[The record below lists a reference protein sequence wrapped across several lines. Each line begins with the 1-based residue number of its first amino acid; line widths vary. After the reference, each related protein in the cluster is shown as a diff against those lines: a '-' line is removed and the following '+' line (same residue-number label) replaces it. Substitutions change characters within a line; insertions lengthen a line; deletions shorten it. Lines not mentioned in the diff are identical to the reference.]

1 MRNRIALFRAA
12 DDAQFDTVI
21 RASSGIFDIK
31 FSELFRYWDLIV
43 MLFRRNVM
51 LQYKQTALGVMWLFL
66 YPLITS
72 VVFTYVF
79 GQFAGFSTDG
89 IPTFLFY
96 LASNTL
102 WWVFANCLSNTSRTY
117 QSDAEIFK
125 KVYFPR
131 LAAPLAHL
139 LTGLFSFCI
148 RMLMIL
154 AAFFVYLFA
163 TGGIRVTWMWL
174 LLPIPVLQAGLLGL
188 ACGIIITSMT
198 TKYRDMAMIAD
209 FGVQLWMF
217 ATPVLYAFSS
227 TGGFMSAVLW
237 INPMTAVMENFRY
250 FLFGAGEFMGVS
262 WIVSWAVTLILLIFG
277 IVLYGNVSRSCIDT
291 I

>member
-1 MRNRIALFRAA
+1 MRNRIALSRAT

-21 RASSGIFDIK
+21 RASSGIFNFG

-102 WWVFANCLSNTSRTY
+102 WWVFSNCLSNTSRTY

-154 AAFFVYLFA
+154 AAFFAYLFT

-198 TKYRDMAMIAD
+198 TKYRDMALIAD

-262 WIVSWAVTLILLIFG
+262 WIVSWAITLLLLTFG
-277 IVLYGNVSRSCIDT
+277 VVLYGNVSRSCIDT